1 MSVSSPS
8 CRVRR
13 ALVLLVPA
21 PAAAAI
27 FLISFRWSPAALLP
41 FLLAAPLFPVFAAAV
56 RRGDDRGALSSAL
69 AWARALVL
77 SATAV
82 SMLWQPEAEAAIL
95 RSRQYAEETVDWVRT
110 GEGLE
115 GSPAL
120 FLPHHGLVFVLFSL
134 LSVATGGLGALVLGA
149 AQLNYMSYYVA
160 SLCRLGGGVPAVLVL
175 GWPPWALVR
184 VVSYIALGTA
194 LARPLLVRIPPRPVP
209 AHPICRPLLWAG
221 LGGVLL
227 DVLLKTVLAAPWR
240 RLLLVVLG
248 GSP

>member
-1 MSVSSPS
+1 MSLPPS
-8 CRVRR
+8 RVRR
-13 ALVLLVPA
+13 ALVILVPA

-27 FLISFRWSPAALLP
+27 FLLSFRWSPAALLP
-41 FLLAAPLFPVFAAAV
+41 FLLAAPLFPVFASAV
-56 RRGDDRGALSSAL
+56 RRGDDRSALSSVLVWAVAL
-69 AWARALVL
+69 ILC
-77 SATAV
+77 ATAV

-95 RSRQYAEETVDWVRT
+95 RSRQYAEESVQWVRT
-110 GEGLE
+110 GEGPE

-120 FLPHHGLVFVLFSL
+120 FLPRHALVFALFSL
-134 LSVATGGLGALVLGA
+134 VSVATGGLGALVLGA

-194 LARPLLVRIPPRPVP
+194 LARPLLARIPPRPEP
-209 AHPICRPLLWAG
+209 AHPICWPLLWAG

-227 DVLLKTVLAAPWR
+227 DAVLKTVLAAPWR
-240 RLLLVVLG
+240 RLLLAVLG
-248 GSP
+248 GTP